1 MAVEYEWD
9 VELQA
14 AVDSDDHEEGEV
26 LDHDHQLSYADAMKR
41 AAMPTPDG
49 FRSVIVLV
57 RDDDAGRSWAY
68 VENGKLAE
76 KFSDANGSDVAKVP
90 ACFAKE
96 VEKAALAAKLYLT
109 LGRTYRGKKPKA
121 CGSMFKP
128 MVDDRT
134 IVYMSA
140 LADIVQYDGP
150 GVPIGRRLPKTTFA
164 KFQKWASRDV
174 TDELPKGEYAPWPI
188 DGRIS

>member
-41 AAMPTPDG
+41 AAMPTPEG

-90 ACFAKE
+90 ARFFKE
-96 VEKAALAAKLYLT
+96 IGKAAPTASQSKDPTIPGSKAARRKQNGDRRRARRTAADAAIDAELRAKYAGQPDLPAT
-109 LGRTYRGKKPKA
+109 LGA
-121 CGSMFKP
+121 MLA
-128 MVDDRT
+128 RT
-134 IVYMSA
+134 IRA
-140 LADIVQYDGP
+140 
-150 GVPIGRRLPKTTFA
+150 
-164 KFQKWASRDV
+164 AS
-174 TDELPKGEYAPWPI
+174 
-188 DGRIS
+188 